1 MLWPAQFRV
10 MRLSLGQF
18 CLEVWSFH
26 IPRKSKTQHDCWRRP
41 RLLRLA
47 MQKTTGLSNELR
59 YSRKIQSA
67 IIPPSTGMEAPVMYD
82 AFADATKAIT

>member
-1 MLWPAQFRV
+1 
-10 MRLSLGQF
+10 
-18 CLEVWSFH
+18 
-26 IPRKSKTQHDCWRRP
+26 
-41 RLLRLA
+41 